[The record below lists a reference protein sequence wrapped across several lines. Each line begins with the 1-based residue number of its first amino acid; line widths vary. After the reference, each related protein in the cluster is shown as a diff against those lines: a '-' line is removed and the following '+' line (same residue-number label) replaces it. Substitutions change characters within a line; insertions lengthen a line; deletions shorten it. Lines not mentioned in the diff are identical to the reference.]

1 MCIYCMTRAEGVD
14 LMSSLQDMQIKGRMY
29 IRSVL
34 SDVVHET
41 YIVVHSCTCSIMYTL
56 QWHLFY
62 METLRNERY

>member
-1 MCIYCMTRAEGVD
+1 MNILHDKSGGSGSNVIVARHADKRT
-14 LMSSLQDMQIKGRMY
+14 Y
-29 IRSVL
+29 IRRVL

-41 YIVVHSCTCSIMYTL
+41 YIVVYSCTCSVMYTL